1 MKNTILTI
9 LGVTVFIA
17 LAIGILTAL
26 KQFSSK
32 PSVIL
37 TSTQCNP
44 PCWYGIQPGK
54 TDYIEIPG
62 LLEQIS
68 SLGEKNINWEFDKND
83 RLININWTFQ
93 RPVDDSYGYIYFDE
107 NKVAKVIKIYTINSL
122 TISELFEKLGEP
134 EQYWMEVGNRENQ
147 DEYLDIYFLY
157 PTNGYLANCVV
168 NIEYGKNQ
176 VEISNNTPVYLVAYF
191 SPDMYSEL
199 LNTKILINKTA
210 SSRSGSA
217 QTWKGLGLFQV
228 NR

>member
-9 LGVTVFIA
+9 LGVTAFIV

-26 KQFSSK
+26 KQFSTK

-37 TSTQCNP
+37 TSTQCDP

-54 TDYIEIPG
+54 TDYLEVTG
-62 LLEQIS
+62 SLEQIS
-68 SLGEKNINWEFDKND
+68 GLSEQNIHWEFDKND
-83 RLININWTFQ
+83 RLVNIRWTFQ
-93 RPVDDSYGYIYFDE
+93 RPIDDSYGYIYFDE
-107 NKVAKVIKIYTINSL
+107 NKVVKAIKIYTINSL

-134 EQYWMEVGNRENQ
+134 EQYWAEVGSRKNQ

-157 PTNGYLANCVV
+157 PTNGYLINCVV

-176 VEISNNTPVYLVAYF
+176 VKINDNTPVYLVAYF

-217 QTWKGLGLFQV
+217 QNWTGLGLIQV
-228 NR
+228 DR

>member
-1 MKNTILTI
+1 MKNMILTI
-9 LGVTVFIA
+9 LGITVFIV

-26 KQFSSK
+26 KHFSSE

-37 TSTQCNP
+37 TSTQCDP

-54 TDYIEIPG
+54 TDYLEIPG

-68 SLGEKNINWEFDKND
+68 GLSERNINWEFNIND
-83 RLININWTFQ
+83 RLINVHWTFQ

-107 NKVAKVIKIYTINSL
+107 NKVVEVIKIYIINSL
-122 TISELFEKLGEP
+122 TISESFGKLGEP
-134 EQYWMEVGNRENQ
+134 EQYWTEVGTRENR

-157 PTNGYLANCVV
+157 PTNGYLINCVV

-176 VEISNNTPVYLVAYF
+176 VEINDNTPVYLVAYF

-199 LNTKILINKTA
+199 LNTKILINRTA

-217 QTWKGLGLFQV
+217 QNWTGLGWIQV
-228 NR
+228 DR

>member
-9 LGVTVFIA
+9 LGVTGFIV

-37 TSTQCNP
+37 TSTQCDP

-54 TDYIEIPG
+54 TDYLEVIG

-68 SLGEKNINWEFDKND
+68 GLSEQNILWEFNKDD
-83 RLININWTFQ
+83 RLVNVHWTFQ
-93 RPVDDSYGYIYFDE
+93 RPIDDSYGYIYFDE
-107 NKVAKVIKIYTINSL
+107 NKVVEAIKIYTINSI
-122 TISELFEKLGEP
+122 TISELFEKLGDP

-157 PTNGYLANCVV
+157 PTNGYLINCVV
-168 NIEYGKNQ
+168 NIGHGENQ
-176 VEISNNTPVYLVAYF
+176 VEINDNTPVYL
-191 SPDMYSEL
+191 
-199 LNTKILINKTA
+199 
-210 SSRSGSA
+210 GS
-217 QTWKGLGLFQV
+217 LFCS
-228 NR
+228 